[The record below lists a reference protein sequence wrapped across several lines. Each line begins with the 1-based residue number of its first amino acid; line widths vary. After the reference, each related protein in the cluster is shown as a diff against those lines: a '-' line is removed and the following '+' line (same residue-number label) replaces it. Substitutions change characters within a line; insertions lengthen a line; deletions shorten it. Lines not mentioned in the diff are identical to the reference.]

1 MPGFLVLHYLL
12 EFAQTQ
18 VLWVGGAIQSSLP
31 LLPPSPLALSLSQ
44 HQSLSQWSWLFASGG
59 QSIGVSASTST
70 DAE

>member
-1 MPGFLVLHYLL
+1 MPCFLVLHYLL

-44 HQSLSQWSWLFASGG
+44 HHSLSQWSWLFASGG